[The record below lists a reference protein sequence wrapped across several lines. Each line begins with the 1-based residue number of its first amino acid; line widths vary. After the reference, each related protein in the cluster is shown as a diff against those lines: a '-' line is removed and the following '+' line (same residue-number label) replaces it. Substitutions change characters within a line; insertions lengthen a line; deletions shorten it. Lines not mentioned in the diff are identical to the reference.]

1 MPDRSEHLRPEAH
14 TPTPDAAPSGFNT
27 AIGRSLTPADLGRA
41 VCACSVAPAPEVD
54 KASDTAP
61 TSPRLSGQELADAY
75 LEERENGE
83 PSPDAW
89 MAMLECG
96 GFDVAFGRAHR
107 DTHGRSPAKSV
118 SMILDLVI
126 FEFEDAAER
135 LHDAY
140 QAGGREGAPKGHHLN
155 HARGLLAAASAWFY
169 ADKGHSHLETA
180 CSVLAEVVT
189 AQGQHPLAEAAGIV
203 AAHVYSLVSL
213 YRNRGPK
220 LPEEIDDLAH
230 TVEIDARRLH
240 RALTRLSQAT
250 TPGNLGLRHHAAGVF
265 ELYAATCELDR

>member
-1 MPDRSEHLRPEAH
+1 MDRDAPLRRQGA
-14 TPTPDAAPSGFNT
+14 TPTPDAAPSSIN
-27 AIGRSLTPADLGRA
+27 RA
-41 VCACSVAPAPEVD
+41 EGGSAAPGDFSRDTCACSAIPAAPADE
-54 KASDTAP
+54 ASDTAP

-107 DTHGRSPAKSV
+107 DAHGRSPANSV
-118 SMILDLVI
+118 SMILELVI

-140 QAGGREGAPKGHHLN
+140 QGGGREGAPKGHHLN
-155 HARGLLAAASAWFY
+155 HARGLLAAASAWFD
-169 ADKGHSHLETA
+169 ADEGHSHLETA

-189 AQGQHPLAEAAGIV
+189 AQGQHPLAETAGIV
-203 AAHVYSLVSL
+203 AAYVYSLVSL

-240 RALTRLSQAT
+240 RALTRLWQAT

-265 ELYAATCELDR
+265 ELYASACEPNR